1 MVFEVFL
8 TVSGI
13 YLLGMACVA
22 NNRESTTS
30 QNYLPSYL
38 RIIYVLPRKVV
49 DHQTFLA
56 AWALTDSRTMQSIL
70 NRKPRLHSDHIAHQ
84 RVPSPSTKLSARGT
98 SLLCGPVCSRV
109 PRRRRNKFCFG
120 SVAQASK
127 TTDSNVDHDNARDKV
142 HPIRDILQDDI
153 GIGVHELSRYHF
165 S

>member
-1 MVFEVFL
+1 MRGYL
-8 TVSGI
+8 ITASQRHRKII
-13 YLLGMACVA
+13 YLR
-22 NNRESTTS
+22 NRTFEG
-30 QNYLPSYL
+30 
-38 RIIYVLPRKVV
+38 IIYVLPRKVV

-127 TTDSNVDHDNARDKV
+127 TTDSNLDHDNARDKV